1 MTSNSSTSMPSTH
14 TLDSGGPPPNPDDGS
29 GAQAAVARVASEA
42 PAQAARVVDDA
53 RTQVTGAAQRTLS
66 DLRSQADER
75 TAQAAQSLRGLS
87 GQVDALAAG
96 RVDEAGNLTDIVQ
109 AVGQQ
114 AADFA
119 DRLDTRGVQ
128 GVADD
133 VTRFG
138 RQHPWAFLGLALGAG
153 FLVGRVI
160 RTTAAVTSDQASPA
174 VQSATRPAALGT
186 PQPAPTSTTSGNPQL
201 TPAGYQ

>member
-1 MTSNSSTSMPSTH
+1 MTSNSSTSMPSH
-14 TLDSGGPPPNPDDGS
+14 TLDSGGPPPNRDDDS

-75 TAQAAQSLRGLS
+75 TAQAARSLRGLS
-87 GQVDALAAG
+87 SQVDALAAG
-96 RVDEAGNLTDIVQ
+96 RIDEAGDLTDIVQ
-109 AVGQQ
+109 AVGQH

-138 RQHPWAFLGLALGAG
+138 RQHPLAFLGLALGAG
-153 FLVGRVI
+153 FLVGRVV
-160 RTTAAVTSDQASPA
+160 RTTAAVSSDQDSPA
-174 VQSATRPAALGT
+174 VQPATRAAALGA
-186 PQPAPTSTTSGNPQL
+186 PQATATSTNSGNPQL

>member
-1 MTSNSSTSMPSTH
+1 MTPNSSTSMPSH
-14 TLDSGGPPPNPDDGS
+14 TLDNGGQPPNPDDGS
-29 GAQAAVARVASEA
+29 GAQAAVARVAGEA
-42 PAQAARVVDDA
+42 PAQAARVVNDA
-53 RTQVTGAAQRTLS
+53 RTQVTGAAQRTLA

-75 TAQAAQSLRGLS
+75 TAQAARSLRGLS
-87 GQVDALAAG
+87 SQVDALAAG
-96 RVDEAGNLTDIVQ
+96 RVDEAGDLADIVQ

-133 VTRFG
+133 VARFG
-138 RQHPWAFLGLALGAG
+138 RQHPWAFLGLSLGAG

-160 RTTAAVTSDQASPA
+160 RTTAAVTSDQ
-174 VQSATRPAALGT
+174 RPRLCSRDTGRRARY
-186 PQPAPTSTTSGNPQL
+186 TSGGTDLHHLRRP
-201 TPAGYQ
+201 TTDTAG

>member
-1 MTSNSSTSMPSTH
+1 MTSNSSTSMPSH
-14 TLDSGGPPPNPDDGS
+14 TLDSGGQPPNPDDGS

-87 GQVDALAAG
+87 SQVDALAAG

-138 RQHPWAFLGLALGAG
+138 RQHPWAFLGLSLGAG

-174 VQSATRPAALGT
+174 LQSATRAAELGT
-186 PQPAPTSTTSGNPQL
+186 PQAAPTSTISGNPQL